1 MKKNILKSF
10 FLTGIVIATLTS
22 CTSLNHSMREPN
34 SRVNLNK
41 SDFTLSDQ
49 VTASATST
57 KILGI
62 DFERLFMKK
71 TGVVEGGAAIS
82 IASVP
87 VFIASVPVFGDLLL
101 DKTSNYALYELM
113 KSNPGYDV
121 VFYPQ
126 YETKVSRPILGIGFI
141 IKNTTVTTK
150 ARLGKLNK

>member
-87 VFIASVPVFGDLLL
+87 VFGDLLL

-113 KSNPGYDV
+113 TSNPGYDV

-141 IKNTTVTTK
+141 IKNTTVKTK

>member
-87 VFIASVPVFGDLLL
+87 VFGDLLL

-113 KSNPGYDV
+113 TSNPGYDV